1 VSVLIKEQIA
11 DGVYMYYMNGQ
22 KISEDN
28 LTHILFDVD
37 TMGTLKDYTLS
48 DNLEYA
54 YVRLEA

>member
-1 VSVLIKEQIA
+1 MSVLIKEQIA

-54 YVRLEA
+54 YIRLEN

>member
-1 VSVLIKEQIA
+1 MSVLIKEQIA

-22 KISEDN
+22 TISEDN

-54 YVRLEA
+54 YIRLEN